1 MIGSRYI
8 DETEYPTLYYTLNN
22 LFDKA
27 STFSLYKLQ
36 AMDDK
41 IDTYA
46 ITESERDFFNVMIK
60 RAARDV
66 FKKIS
71 VLSKNITD
79 ALQFQS
85 DDLASTSTIDE
96 SVSIV
101 YIFETPTYWD
111 DNLTEVLDQ
120 KVEEALISY
129 VLKSWF
135 KLKNLKDVAV
145 FEESD
150 YDNILSEIKS
160 IVNHRTSAPKK
171 TYRTL

>member
-22 LFDKA
+22 LFDRV

-36 AMDDK
+36 AMDER
-41 IDTYA
+41 IDMYA
-46 ITESERDFFNVMIK
+46 ITESEKDFFNVTIK

-66 FKKIS
+66 FKKFSI
-71 VLSKNITD
+71 LSKNITD
-79 ALQFQS
+79 ALQFKS
-85 DDLASTSTIDE
+85 DDLASTSTLDE
-96 SVSIV
+96 SVSII

-135 KLKNLKDVAV
+135 KLKNLKDVTSY
-145 FEESD
+145 EESD
-150 YDNILSEIKS
+150 YDNILSEIRS
-160 IVNHRTSAPKK
+160 LVNHRIQAPKK
-171 TYRTL
+171 TYRSF